1 MHAHLTSLS
10 DRERLKTRRDSEAAL
25 RLAWPAR
32 ETYRARIVIDA
43 NVTML
48 RDLRDLQRG
57 A

>member
-1 MHAHLTSLS
+1 MHAHLTALS

-25 RLAWPAR
+25 RLAWPVR
-32 ETYRARIVIDA
+32 ETRRARIVIDA

-48 RDLRDLQRG
+48 RNLRG